1 MPILTARNIPEPEP
15 TGPSWWVKGEID
27 DKAAL
32 ALCDQYY
39 DMQKRDLI
47 KHAFERMWYITILF
61 LLGYQMVPRA
71 GQVTT
76 IQANPFP
83 VWKRRYITN
92 RLLPMLMRQVSRMTT
107 QPVGW
112 DVIPNSPDVADQ
124 QAAAV
129 AKSFLYAQQKPIG
142 LEDARSEC
150 AFWACALGKGFIGVE
165 WDDWAGGSTRVY
177 MNPLQRDP
185 QTGQPTPIPS
195 ESLQPEQRAFLDQN
209 RWYVEKPS
217 GDIRVS
223 AVSPFEIVVPVLATR
238 SSIDSAPWLMRV
250 RQETADWCW
259 NRFDPARLKDVR
271 PDRDVSLSNY
281 YQRRLKTIIAMFGY
295 FTGFEERE
303 EKEELITVREL
314 WLPPTKR
321 LPDGR
326 RIVCSRDHV
335 LVNEPHPLKDQRIK
349 YPFAA
354 WDYSKLGD
362 RFWSKGMLED
372 MLHPQAEL
380 NRSRSV
386 VHQIRDLMGQPKW
399 AIEKGSGI
407 SMITSEPGQN
417 VFYNKTSRP
426 PVPIVAAMDHTLHEN
441 IVAHVLDDMNTQAA
455 QSDVTQAKIPPSVRS
470 GVAIQSLQEKDDSVI
485 GPTIRSGELCMETVG
500 QHVLKFAAR
509 HYTDY
514 RLIAMHGQ
522 ERAADILYFRG
533 SDLRNND
540 RVHIKSGSLMPKSAA
555 STSEKTLELIQLGVL
570 NPQTPQHAR
579 IIAKALD
586 FGYMEPLFIELEAD
600 ERRAEIEND
609 MFRNPNPEGRM
620 PIVRPWDNHMTHM
633 EIHNRF
639 RKSDTY
645 EMAPPEIQ
653 AAVDAHC
660 QIHEEF
666 ISQMLEMQQAQTLT
680 AKGAPGEKGEASQP
694 SKSQPT
700 PGTEAAA

>member
-1 MPILTARNIPEPEP
+1 MPILAARNVPEPEP
-15 TGPSWWVKGEID
+15 TGPSWWAKGEID
-27 DKAAL
+27 DKEAL
-32 ALCDQYY
+32 ALCDKYY
-39 DMQKRDLI
+39 SLQEKDRI

-71 GQVTT
+71 GQLTN
-76 IQANPFP
+76 IQANPLP

-92 RLLPMLMRQVSRMTT
+92 RLLPYLMRRVSQMTS

-129 AKSFLYAQQKPIG
+129 AKSFLYATQKPIG
-142 LEDARSEC
+142 LEEARSEA
-150 AFWACALGKGFIGVE
+150 AFWACSLGKGFIKTE
-165 WDDWAGGSTRVY
+165 WDDWADGATRIY
-177 MNPLQRDP
+177 LNPFQRDP
-185 QTGQPTPIPS
+185 QTGRPTPIPA
-195 ESLQPEQRAFLDQN
+195 ENLNPEQRQFLDQN
-209 RWYVEKPS
+209 KWYVEQPS
-217 GDIRVS
+217 GDIRVRS
-223 AVSPFEIVVPVLATR
+223 VSPFEIVVPTMSTR
-238 SSIDSAPWLMRV
+238 ASLDSAPWLMHV
-250 RQETADWCW
+250 RQETGDWCY
-259 NRFDPARLKDVR
+259 NHFEPEKLRPVV
-271 PDRDVSLSNY
+271 PDRDGSLANY
-281 YQRRLKTIIAMFGY
+281 YQRRLKAMIAMFGY
-295 FTGFEERE
+295 FTGFETRE
-303 EKEELITVREL
+303 DKEELFTIREL

-326 RIVCSRDHV
+326 RIVCTRDHV

-354 WDYSKLGD
+354 WDYSKIGD

-372 MLHPQAEL
+372 MLHAQAEL
-380 NRSRSV
+380 NRSRSI

-399 AIEKGSGI
+399 FIEKGSGVNLL
-407 SMITSEPGQN
+407 TSEPGQN
-417 VFYNKTSRP
+417 VYYNRTSRP
-426 PVPIVAAMDHTLHEN
+426 PVMSEFKMDHALHEN
-441 IVAHVLDDMNTQAA
+441 VTLHVVDDMNTQAA
-455 QSDVTQAKIPPSVRS
+455 QSDVSQSKIPPSVRS
-470 GVAIQSLQEKDDSVI
+470 GVAIQSLQEKDDTVF
-485 GPTIRSGELCMETVG
+485 GPTIRSGEQCMEAVG

-522 ERAADILYFRG
+522 ERATDVLYFRG

-540 RVHIKSGSLMPKSAA
+540 RVHIKAGSLMPKSAA
-555 STSEKTLELIQLGVL
+555 STAEKTLELIQLKVL
-570 NPQTPQHAR
+570 NPENPQHAR

-586 FGYMEPLFIELEAD
+586 YGYMEPLFIELEAD

-609 MFRNPNPEGRM
+609 LFRNPQPQGRM

-645 EMAPPEIQ
+645 EMLPPEVQ

-660 QIHEEF
+660 QEHEAF
-666 ISQMLEMQQAQTLT
+666 IAAMLEMQEAQTLT

-700 PGTEAAA
+700 PGTERAA